1 MTTKRVVVGD
11 PAVPA
16 FFGKRIEL
24 RLGQRPE
31 VQGDKKR
38 CNRKYDA
45 KNYDAQR
52 VVLKNLMQ
60 RISPRRCAT
69 DLSAVASSRPM
80 HCSEAVAHIIRTVPT
95 RPRAIWNHG
104 LR

>member
-1 MTTKRVVVGD
+1 MRAERVIVGD

-16 FFGKRIEL
+16 FSGKGIDL
-24 RLGQRPE
+24 RLGQRSE

-45 KNYDAQR
+45 KNDDAQR

-69 DLSAVASSRPM
+69 DLSAVASSRAM
-80 HCSEAVAHIIRTVPT
+80 HC
-95 RPRAIWNHG
+95 
-104 LR
+104 